1 MTSIRSW
8 GWIPVVLLLVSCL
21 VLTLHLSTTDEEF
34 SRYNIGW
41 TGTSDFFS
49 ALDRHT
55 MTDNIGPG
63 DLSQYTN
70 ATLLILAP
78 DRGVNAAEGALY
90 RDFVARGNTLLLA
103 DDFGDGNTLL
113 EAIGSTI
120 RIRPGTL
127 SSIDRAY
134 TDPAL
139 AEVFLVKNT
148 SLLPTGSSLV
158 LNRAATLQGGQ
169 PLLAST
175 VFSWVEDTQNRNL
188 TDGKVLD
195 KHTVMAEEKIVKG
208 TVYVL
213 SDPSVFINGM
223 SGPNRLFRENITRFP
238 LLIDT
243 YTSRVARAEGPA
255 ELIHSVRSNSEYKFL
270 IAALIMVCII
280 AAWRRQII

>member
-1 MTSIRSW
+1 VTSIRSW

-21 VLTLHLSTTDEEF
+21 VLTLHFSTTDEEF

-188 TDGKVLD
+188 
-195 KHTVMAEEKIVKG
+195 
-208 TVYVL
+208 
-213 SDPSVFINGM
+213 
-223 SGPNRLFRENITRFP
+223 
-238 LLIDT
+238 
-243 YTSRVARAEGPA
+243 
-255 ELIHSVRSNSEYKFL
+255 SVRPLRSECFHQRHEWSKPPVPGEHYPVPAPDRYL
-270 IAALIMVCII
+270 HLPGRA
-280 AAWRRQII
+280 RRGTSGTYSFCTIQ